1 MVRWKGGGSDPAIPS
16 EAGGFPARIAFRV
29 PILQRSRSSYCRV
42 LTRRSCVL
50 STTTYHP
57 TLSCQNLPRH
67 GIARFRVSNSKCRC
81 VGLSWKRPGRFKVI
95 QHCAVIGEIT
105 IKEHPK
111 PPYRHTMRSNM
122 DQQRHLPLLS
132 ETSYCGIWDKAAE
145 ISFWNLLPWS
155 ERLVISPWIISSG
168 NIVVR
173 FCAP

>member
-1 MVRWKGGGSDPAIPS
+1 
-16 EAGGFPARIAFRV
+16 
-29 PILQRSRSSYCRV
+29 
-42 LTRRSCVL
+42 
-50 STTTYHP
+50 
-57 TLSCQNLPRH
+57 
-67 GIARFRVSNSKCRC
+67 
-81 VGLSWKRPGRFKVI
+81 
-95 QHCAVIGEIT
+95 
-105 IKEHPK
+105 
-111 PPYRHTMRSNM
+111 MRSNM